1 MLNLNWINQK
11 NLPHLNIR
19 VHFSMMMMMR
29 LAYSMMKTTTSG
41 KKKIRTMMKLLL

>member
-11 NLPHLNIR
+11 NLPHLNMR
-19 VHFSMMMMMR
+19 VHFFMTMMR

-41 KKKIRTMMKLLL
+41 KKKIQTMMKLLL